1 MSFME
6 SYLNAQR
13 STIFSHVGVLIY
25 VFDVEARE
33 PLKDAET
40 YRECLD
46 ALSKFS
52 PDAVV
57 FLLVHK
63 MDLVRVNRASVLE
76 KKTRELQE
84 QSGGVPITVFGTSI
98 YDESLYKVSSSLH
111 LLHARCL

>member
-1 MSFME
+1 ME

-13 STIFSHVGVLIY
+13 STIFLHVGVLIY
-25 VFDVEARE
+25 VFDVEACE
-33 PLKDAET
+33 PQRDADT

-52 PDAVV
+52 PDVVV

-63 MDLVRVNRASVLE
+63 MDLVRMIRATVLE

-84 QSGGVPITVFGTSI
+84 QSGEVLITVFGTSI
-98 YDESLYKVSSSLH
+98 YDKSLYKVRFLDIS
-111 LLHARCL
+111 